1 MSTPNEMTMAN
12 KKKTTKTETSSKPKA
27 KAAPR
32 GKAAS
37 KGHVDSKAGAKK
49 PNDKKAGKG
58 VSGSGAS
65 GKATAV
71 AHGKAAGSKRVVGKG
86 SEESRP
92 GRSAKAKPV
101 PAAKPSKKSKEPSR
115 VKAGPGVVRATPR
128 RGANSGTEGTES
140 PKARGK
146 AQLRVVTQPPPS
158 DVSEPAAE
166 PSAASTSLSEADA
179 AVDDESYLL
188 GLLEALLFCSD
199 HPVEVKELA
208 RAAGL
213 DRKRTVELLQRLIEL
228 YAQRGLRLEHV
239 AEGYSFRT
247 HPRYAEFVRKLLAA
261 RPVRLS
267 RAQLETLAIIA
278 YRQPVTRP
286 DVDDIRGVDSGPV
299 LKGLLERDLIKII
312 GKKDEPG
319 RPILYGTSKGFLELF
334 NLTALSDLPTLRD
347 FVELNEESRRKF
359 AEETGEDAPEE
370 PLSELAAAA
379 ASAETGEMAQANQA
393 AAAIADTDAAETS
406 ADAPVDEDESDDDSD
421 EDDDDEDD
429 ESDDDGDEDEDDSDD
444 DDDEVEEEDDSDDE
458 DEVEEEDDEESDDD
472 EDEDDSDDEDDDDDL
487 DADEPS
493 EGARDDD
500 AKDEDDRDDKDSA

>member
-1 MSTPNEMTMAN
+1 MAN
-12 KKKTTKTETSSKPKA
+12 KKKNPKPETRSKPKA
-27 KAAPR
+27 KPASP
-32 GKAAS
+32 GKAAVKS
-37 KGHVDSKAGAKK
+37 PAGQKGGAKK
-49 PNDKKAGKG
+49 AGNKEAAKRAG
-58 VSGSGAS
+58 GAGAS
-65 GKATAV
+65 GESTAAARSKV
-71 AHGKAAGSKRVVGKG
+71 AGGKRVVGK
-86 SEESRP
+86 SEGESKP
-92 GRSAKAKPV
+92 IKGTKAKSSAVAKASN
-101 PAAKPSKKSKEPSR
+101 A
-115 VKAGPGVVRATPR
+115 KAGPGVVRATPR
-128 RGANSGTEGTES
+128 RGANAEAAEGKGAS
-140 PKARGK
+140 PKTRGK

-158 DVSEPAAE
+158 DVAE
-166 PSAASTSLSEADA
+166 PVTEEAAASLSEADA

-247 HPRYAEFVRKLLAA
+247 HPRYADFVRKMLAA

-393 AAAIADTDAAETS
+393 AVAIAETNAAEAG
-406 ADAPVDEDESDDDSD
+406 ADGPIDED
-421 EDDDDEDD
+421 
-429 ESDDDGDEDEDDSDD
+429 
-444 DDDEVEEEDDSDDE
+444 
-458 DEVEEEDDEESDDD
+458 ESDDD
-472 EDEDDSDDEDDDDDL
+472 EDEDESDDDEDEDESDDDEDEDESDDDEDEDESDDDEDEDESDDDEDEDESDDDEDEDESDDEVDDDEPPDDIN
-487 DADEPS
+487 DSRADDS
-493 EGARDDD
+493 GGDDESD
-500 AKDEDDRDDKDSA
+500 DDKDSA

>member
-1 MSTPNEMTMAN
+1 MAT
-12 KKKTTKTETSSKPKA
+12 KKKTKKTETRGKTKEKPAARSIA
-27 KAAPR
+27 KASPAPR
-32 GKAAS
+32 NKPA
-37 KGHVDSKAGAKK
+37 DSKV
-49 PNDKKAGKG
+49 P
-58 VSGSGAS
+58 
-65 GKATAV
+65 
-71 AHGKAAGSKRVVGKG
+71 VGKR
-86 SEESRP
+86 SEKTQPS
-92 GRSAKAKPV
+92 K
-101 PAAKPSKKSKEPSR
+101 AKPSKPAASKPKVAKPAAAKPAAAKPAAVKAKPSKSKS
-115 VKAGPGVVRATPR
+115 GPGVVRAKR
-128 RGANSGTEGTES
+128 RES
-140 PKARGK
+140 EPAQGDAPAAPTKTRGK

-158 DVSEPAAE
+158 ETLAE
-166 PSAASTSLSEADA
+166 SHSSQPDSAAALSEADA

-228 YAQRGLRLEHV
+228 YAHRGLRLEHV

-247 HPRYAEFVRKLLAA
+247 HPRYGEFVRKLLAA

-299 LKGLLERDLIKII
+299 LKGLLERDLVKII

-334 NLTALSDLPTLRD
+334 NLTSLADLPTLRD
-347 FVELNEESRRKF
+347 FVELSEESRRKF

-379 ASAETGEMAQANQA
+379 ASAETGEMAEANLA
-393 AAAIADTDAAETS
+393 AAAIAETDAAETK
-406 ADAPVDEDESDDDSD
+406 AEASD
-421 EDDDDEDD
+421 EA
-429 ESDDDGDEDEDDSDD
+429 
-444 DDDEVEEEDDSDDE
+444 
-458 DEVEEEDDEESDDD
+458 DDEESDDD
-472 EDEDDSDDEDDDDDL
+472 DEDEESDDDDDE
-487 DADEPS
+487 DEES
-493 EGARDDD
+493 DDD
-500 AKDEDDRDDKDSA
+500 DDEDEESDDDDDEDEESDDDDDEDEESDDDDDDEDEESDGEDKELSKDDDSVA

>member
-1 MSTPNEMTMAN
+1 MAT
-12 KKKTTKTETSSKPKA
+12 KKKIKKPETRGKTKEKPAARSIA
-27 KAAPR
+27 KASPAPR
-32 GKAAS
+32 NKPA
-37 KGHVDSKAGAKK
+37 DSKVPVG
-49 PNDKKAGKG
+49 P
-58 VSGSGAS
+58 
-65 GKATAV
+65 
-71 AHGKAAGSKRVVGKG
+71 SK
-86 SEESRP
+86 
-92 GRSAKAKPV
+92 
-101 PAAKPSKKSKEPSR
+101 AKPSKPAASKPKVAKPAVAKPAAAKPAVAKPAVAKPAA
-115 VKAGPGVVRATPR
+115 VKAKPSKPKPGPGVVRAKR
-128 RGANSGTEGTES
+128 RES
-140 PKARGK
+140 EPVHGEAPAAASKTRGK

-158 DVSEPAAE
+158 EGSVEAPSIQSDPAA
-166 PSAASTSLSEADA
+166 AMSEADA

-247 HPRYAEFVRKLLAA
+247 HPRYGEFVRKLLAA

-334 NLTALSDLPTLRD
+334 NLTSLADLPTLRD
-347 FVELNEESRRKF
+347 FVELSEESRRKF

-379 ASAETGEMAQANQA
+379 ASAETGEMAEANLA
-393 AAAIADTDAAETS
+393 AAAIAETDAAETKAEAS
-406 ADAPVDEDESDDDSD
+406 E
-421 EDDDDEDD
+421 
-429 ESDDDGDEDEDDSDD
+429 
-444 DDDEVEEEDDSDDE
+444 EV
-458 DEVEEEDDEESDDD
+458 DDEESDD
-472 EDEDDSDDEDDDDDL
+472 EDDDEESDDEDDDEESD
-487 DADEPS
+487 
-493 EGARDDD
+493 
-500 AKDEDDRDDKDSA
+500 DEDDDEESDDEDDDEESDDKDDDEESDDEDDDEESDDEDDDEESDDEDDDEESDDEDDDEESDDEDEELSKDDDNVA